1 MTPTQLASTSQ
12 FSADYFNAAH
22 QMSPITSILDQPIHT
37 HPYSFQTKAIYEL
50 LLHTMILSNLD
61 VQLKQ

>member
-1 MTPTQLASTSQ
+1 MTPTSWRGLGQ